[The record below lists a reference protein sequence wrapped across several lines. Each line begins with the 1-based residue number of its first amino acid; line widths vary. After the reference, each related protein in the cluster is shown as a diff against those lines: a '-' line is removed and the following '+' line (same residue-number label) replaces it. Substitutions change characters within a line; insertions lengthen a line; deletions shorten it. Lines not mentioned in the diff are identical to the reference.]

1 MSKNTSNAM
10 IEEAMK
16 DETYEFRTVHADEAE
31 VATQIEA
38 ACFPANEA
46 CTLPIMKER
55 VRLAPDLFLVAVD
68 KKTGQMVGF
77 INSIA
82 TNEGTLR
89 DEFFTEPTLH
99 DPNGKNV
106 MILSVAVLP
115 EYRGQGIA
123 REMMRTYLSR
133 ENDRH
138 RKMIVLTCL
147 EGKVKMYE
155 KFGFRDC
162 GESGSSWGGEQ
173 WHEMVCVL
181 N

>member
-1 MSKNTSNAM
+1 MSRNTSVQM

-16 DETYEFRTVHADEAE
+16 DEKYEFRTVHADEAE

-38 ACFPANEA
+38 ACFPPNEA
-46 CTLPIMKER
+46 CVLPIMKER
-55 VRLAPDLFLVAVD
+55 VRIAPDLFLVAVD

-82 TNEGTLR
+82 TNERTLR

-115 EYRGQGIA
+115 EYRNQGLA
-123 REMMRTYLSR
+123 RKMMRIYLSR
-133 ENDRH
+133 EADRN
-138 RKMIVLTCL
+138 RQMTVLTCL

-162 GESGSSWGGEQ
+162 GESGSAWGGEK
-173 WHEMVCVL
+173 WHEMVCEL

>member
-1 MSKNTSNAM
+1 MRKNMN
-10 IEEAMK
+10 IQQEFYDK
-16 DETYEFRTVHADEAE
+16 YEFRTIHADEAE
-31 VATQIEA
+31 TATQIEA
-38 ACFPANEA
+38 ACFPPNEA
-46 CTLPIMKER
+46 CVLPIMKER

-82 TNEGTLR
+82 TDERTLR
-89 DEFFTEPTLH
+89 DEFFTEPPLH

-115 EYRGQGIA
+115 EYRNRGLA
-123 REMMRTYLSR
+123 REMMRIYLSR
-133 ENDRH
+133 ETDRK
-138 RKMIVLTCL
+138 RKLIVLTCL

-162 GESGSSWGGEQ
+162 GESGSAWGGEQ
-173 WHEMVCVL
+173 WHEMVCEL
-181 N
+181 DEES